1 MAFSPLDGGCG
12 GREMAVED
20 FEMFTGSF
28 WGANIMQKLEKMR
41 RLKWLPHS
49 GRFQICAF
57 APLAR
62 NNFHPCQVFEDR
74 NIQCKINRNSFGCSC
89 GLLVKYPSTM
99 CEYRTEKESNN
110 PTSIASAP
118 KFTF

>member
-62 NNFHPCQVFEDR
+62 NNFHPCQIFEDR

-99 CEYRTEKESNN
+99 CEYRYK
-110 PTSIASAP
+110 AH
-118 KFTF
+118 

>member
-41 RLKWLPHS
+41 GLNGCLIRDVSKYVHLRHLPGTTFIPVKFLKIEIS
-49 GRFQICAF
+49 SAKST
-57 APLAR
+57 AT
-62 NNFHPCQVFEDR
+62 
-74 NIQCKINRNSFGCSC
+74 
-89 GLLVKYPSTM
+89 LLDVLVV
-99 CEYRTEKESNN
+99 CL
-110 PTSIASAP
+110 
-118 KFTF
+118 